1 MIMIQR
7 VFQNNIYS
15 MASKTKLKSKID
27 KTKQVEYYELR
38 TLNQDDIKY
47 ETTIYETDIL
57 GKTVAICL
65 GRANYLFQYKNIV
78 YFPIYLMR
86 GDVIR
91 SQIGVYEIYLDNL
104 IEYSHN
110 GSVDHEQVI
119 AKNAP
124 LLYSF
129 VNDQYIVASGSTS
142 ANAAKMPETIPE
154 SKSPI
159 QLIEEEESHKPKAT
173 DLLFKPKVAPDTYDI
188 FEFDKSAHIPEMLK
202 EEMKP
207 DTTPFHDTTSAS
219 WIQKFMESYDYR
231 IISIPGDGDCFF
243 TSVMKA
249 YAQIGKRTTVDI
261 LRRVVADSADADV
274 FQSYSNLYHM
284 YITEEAELE
293 SNIEKTS
300 KMITDLRRRY
310 KNIPETKKEERQTVY
325 AEIVG
330 LNKKQQTYKLDLA
343 TATKNKNEYIFME
356 NVDSLKDMRVAMRD
370 SKYWA
375 DEIAISA
382 LENALNTKFIILSEG
397 SYKMGDEDAV
407 LKCQTSASKDA
418 SRVIN
423 PDYYIMLSYTGNHY
437 ELVSYKNKSIF
448 EFTEIPYKVK
458 ALIVNKCIE
467 KNDGTFGLIKDF
479 IHFQERLGIEVEVGD
494 SSPNINAVAELDN
507 STVFMFHKTSAH
519 DKPGKGSGETI
530 NPENISKYA
539 ELARIKDWRRLLADE
554 ATTPFKLDGKSWQS
568 VEHYYQGS
576 QFKKGFPDFYK
587 LFSLDSDH
595 EISKDVEKAIAA
607 GSKTGMYK
615 KTLLRPKST
624 KADPDFFANGRNNVE
639 RATALMAKFQTN
651 EEARRV
657 LVLTRDAVL
666 KQFVR
671 GTPAEP
677 DELMMEVRSKVKI

>member
-1 MIMIQR
+1 
-7 VFQNNIYS
+7 

-27 KTKQVEYYELR
+27 KTKQVEYYESR
-38 TLNQDDIKY
+38 KLNQDDIKY

-129 VNDQYIVASGSTS
+129 VNEDYIIASNSSAVAKTQELTEASSQI
-142 ANAAKMPETIPE
+142 IPVGTE
-154 SKSPI
+154 SK
-159 QLIEEEESHKPKAT
+159 EEENEPKVT

-207 DTTPFHDTTSAS
+207 DNTPFNDTPSAS

-261 LRRVVADSADADV
+261 LRRVVADSANADV
-274 FQSYSNLYHM
+274 FQSYSNLYRM
-284 YITEEAELE
+284 YVTEEAELE
-293 SNIEKTS
+293 SNIGKTA

-325 AEIVG
+325 AEIVA
-330 LNKKQQTYKLDLA
+330 LNKKQQTYKLDLV

-356 NVDSLKDMRVAMRD
+356 NVDLLKDMRVAMRD

-382 LENALNTKFIILSEG
+382 LENALNTKFIILSNS

-407 LKCQTSASKDA
+407 LKCQTSVSKND

-437 ELVSYKNKSIF
+437 ELISYKNKSIF

-479 IHFQERLGIEVEVGD
+479 INFQERLGIEVEPEAHTPLSQNVQD
-494 SSPNINAVAELDN
+494 IDD

-519 DKPGKGSGETI
+519 EKPGKGSGETI
-530 NPENISKYA
+530 KPENISKYA

-554 ATTPFKLDGKSWQS
+554 ATTPFKLDGKSWQT

-595 EISKDVEKAIAA
+595 EISKDVDKAIAA

-615 KTLLRPKST
+615 KTLMRPKTT
-624 KADPDFFANGRNNVE
+624 KPDPDFFTNGRNNVE
-639 RATALMAKFQTN
+639 RATALLAKFQTN
-651 EEARRV
+651 AEARRV
-657 LVLTRDAVL
+657 LVLTHDAVL

-677 DELMMEVRSKVKI
+677 DELLMEVRSKVHM

>member
-1 MIMIQR
+1 
-7 VFQNNIYS
+7 

-27 KTKQVEYYELR
+27 KTKQVEYYESR
-38 TLNQDDIKY
+38 KLNQDDIKY

-129 VNDQYIVASGSTS
+129 VNEDYIIASNSSAVAKTQELTEASSQI
-142 ANAAKMPETIPE
+142 IPVGTE
-154 SKSPI
+154 SK
-159 QLIEEEESHKPKAT
+159 EEENEPKVT

-207 DTTPFHDTTSAS
+207 DNTPFNDTPSAS

-261 LRRVVADSADADV
+261 LRRVVADSANADV
-274 FQSYSNLYHM
+274 FQSYSNLYRM
-284 YITEEAELE
+284 YVTEEAELE
-293 SNIEKTS
+293 SNIGKTA

-325 AEIVG
+325 AEIVA
-330 LNKKQQTYKLDLA
+330 LNKKQQTYKLDLV

-382 LENALNTKFIILSEG
+382 LENALNTKFIILSNS

-407 LKCQTSASKDA
+407 LKCQTSVSKND

-437 ELVSYKNKSIF
+437 ELISYKNKSIF

-479 IHFQERLGIEVEVGD
+479 INFQERLGIEVEPEAHTPPSQNVQD
-494 SSPNINAVAELDN
+494 IDD

-519 DKPGKGSGETI
+519 EKPGKGSGETI
-530 NPENISKYA
+530 KPENISKYA

-554 ATTPFKLDGKSWQS
+554 ATTPFKLDGKSWQT

-595 EISKDVEKAIAA
+595 EISKDVDKAIAA

-615 KTLLRPKST
+615 KTLMRPKTT
-624 KADPDFFANGRNNVE
+624 KPDPDFFTNGRNNTE
-639 RATALMAKFQTN
+639 RATALLAKFQTN
-651 EEARRV
+651 AESRRV
-657 LVLTRDAVL
+657 LVLTHDAVL

-677 DELMMEVRSKVKI
+677 DELLMEVRSKVYM

>member
-1 MIMIQR
+1 
-7 VFQNNIYS
+7 

-119 AKNAP
+119 AKNSP

-129 VNDQYIVASGSTS
+129 VNEDYIIASNSSAVIMTQELASSPTPIIPSST
-142 ANAAKMPETIPE
+142 ETE
-154 SKSPI
+154 VDA
-159 QLIEEEESHKPKAT
+159 PKAT
-173 DLLFKPKVAPDTYDI
+173 DLLFKPKAAPDTYDI

-207 DTTPFHDTTSAS
+207 DKTPFHDTPSAS

-274 FQSYSNLYHM
+274 FQSYLNLYHM

-293 SNIEKTS
+293 SNIEKTA

-325 AEIVG
+325 AEIVA

-343 TATKNKNEYIFME
+343 TSTKNKNEYIFME
-356 NVDSLKDMRVAMRD
+356 NVESLKDMRVAMRD

-382 LENALNTKFIILSEG
+382 LEKALNAKFIILSQG

-407 LKCQTSASKDA
+407 LKCQTSASKND
-418 SRVIN
+418 SLVIN
-423 PDYYIMLSYTGNHY
+423 PDHYIMLSYTGNHY
-437 ELVSYKNKSIF
+437 ELISYKNKSIF

-479 IHFQERLGIEVEVGD
+479 IHFQERLGIDVEPEVNAPL
-494 SSPNINAVAELDN
+494 SQNIRDVDD

-519 DKPGKGSGETI
+519 EKPGKGSGETI
-530 NPENISKYA
+530 KPENISKYA

-587 LFSLDSDH
+587 LFSFDSDH

-615 KTLLRPKST
+615 KALMRPKTT
-624 KADPDFFANGRNNVE
+624 KPDPDFFTNGRNNTE
-639 RATALMAKFQTN
+639 RATALLAKFQTN

-657 LVLTRDAVL
+657 LVLTHDAVL

-677 DELMMEVRSKVKI
+677 DELMMEVRSKVRK

>member
-1 MIMIQR
+1 
-7 VFQNNIYS
+7 

-27 KTKQVEYYELR
+27 KTKQVEYYESR
-38 TLNQDDIKY
+38 KLNQDDIKY

-129 VNDQYIVASGSTS
+129 VNEDYIIASNSSAVAKTQELTEASSQI
-142 ANAAKMPETIPE
+142 IPVGTE
-154 SKSPI
+154 SK
-159 QLIEEEESHKPKAT
+159 EEENEPKVT

-261 LRRVVADSADADV
+261 LRRVVADSANADV
-274 FQSYSNLYHM
+274 FQAYSNLYHM

-293 SNIEKTS
+293 SNIEKTA

-325 AEIVG
+325 AEIVA

-382 LENALNTKFIILSEG
+382 LENALNTKFIILSNG

-407 LKCQTSASKDA
+407 LKCQTSVSKND

-437 ELVSYKNKSIF
+437 ELISYKNKSIF

-479 IHFQERLGIEVEVGD
+479 INFQERLGIEVEPEAYTPPSQNVQD
-494 SSPNINAVAELDN
+494 IDD

-519 DKPGKGSGETI
+519 EKPGKGSGETI
-530 NPENISKYA
+530 KPENISKYA

-554 ATTPFKLDGKSWQS
+554 ATTPFKLDGKSWQT

-595 EISKDVEKAIAA
+595 EISKDVDKAIAA

-615 KTLLRPKST
+615 KTLMRPKTT
-624 KADPDFFANGRNNVE
+624 KPDPDFFTNGRNNTE
-639 RATALMAKFQTN
+639 RATALLAKFQTN
-651 EEARRV
+651 AESRRV
-657 LVLTRDAVL
+657 LVLTHDAVL

-677 DELMMEVRSKVKI
+677 DELLMEVRSKVYM

>member
-1 MIMIQR
+1 
-7 VFQNNIYS
+7 

-129 VNDQYIVASGSTS
+129 ANEDYIIASNSS
-142 ANAAKMPETIPE
+142 AVTKTQELIAASSQIIPLGTE
-154 SKSPI
+154 SK
-159 QLIEEEESHKPKAT
+159 EEEKESKAT

-207 DTTPFHDTTSAS
+207 DNTPFNDTPSAS

-261 LRRVVADSADADV
+261 LRRVVADSANADV

-293 SNIEKTS
+293 SNIEKTA

-325 AEIVG
+325 AEIVA

-382 LENALNTKFIILSEG
+382 LENALNIKFIILSNG

-407 LKCQTSASKDA
+407 LKCQTSVSKND

-423 PDYYIMLSYTGNHY
+423 PDHYIMLSYTGNHY
-437 ELVSYKNKSIF
+437 ELISYKNKSIF

-479 IHFQERLGIEVEVGD
+479 INFQERLGIEVEPEVHTLPSQNVQD
-494 SSPNINAVAELDN
+494 IDD

-519 DKPGKGSGETI
+519 EKPGKGSGETI
-530 NPENISKYA
+530 KPENISKYA

-554 ATTPFKLDGKSWQS
+554 ATTPFKLDGKSWQT

-595 EISKDVEKAIAA
+595 EISKDVDKAIAA

-615 KTLLRPKST
+615 KTLMRPKTT
-624 KADPDFFANGRNNVE
+624 KPDPDFFTNGRNNVE
-639 RATALMAKFQTN
+639 RATALLAKFQTN
-651 EEARRV
+651 AEARRV
-657 LVLTRDAVL
+657 LVLTHDAVL

-677 DELMMEVRSKVKI
+677 DELLMEVRSKVHM

>member
-1 MIMIQR
+1 
-7 VFQNNIYS
+7 

-129 VNDQYIVASGSTS
+129 VNEDYIIASNSSAVAKTQELTEASSQIIPLGT
-142 ANAAKMPETIPE
+142 ETEVE
-154 SKSPI
+154 S
-159 QLIEEEESHKPKAT
+159 PKAT

-207 DTTPFHDTTSAS
+207 DNTPFNDTPSAS

-243 TSVMKA
+243 TSVIKA

-261 LRRVVADSADADV
+261 LRRVVADSANADV

-293 SNIEKTS
+293 SNIGKTA

-325 AEIVG
+325 AEIVA
-330 LNKKQQTYKLDLA
+330 LNKKQQTYKLDLV

-382 LENALNTKFIILSEG
+382 LENALNTKFIILSNS

-407 LKCQTSASKDA
+407 LKCQTSVSKND

-437 ELVSYKNKSIF
+437 ELISYKNKSIF

-479 IHFQERLGIEVEVGD
+479 INFQERLGIEVEPEAHTPPSQNVQD
-494 SSPNINAVAELDN
+494 IDD

-519 DKPGKGSGETI
+519 EKPGKGSGETI
-530 NPENISKYA
+530 KPENISKYA

-554 ATTPFKLDGKSWQS
+554 ATTPFKLDGKSWQT

-576 QFKKGFPDFYK
+576 QFKKGFHDFYK

-595 EISKDVEKAIAA
+595 EISKDVDKAIAA

-615 KTLLRPKST
+615 KTLMRPKTT
-624 KADPDFFANGRNNVE
+624 KPDPDFFTNGRNNVE
-639 RATALMAKFQTN
+639 RATALLAKFQTN
-651 EEARRV
+651 AEARRV
-657 LVLTRDAVL
+657 LVLTHDAVL

-677 DELMMEVRSKVKI
+677 DELLMEVRSKVHM